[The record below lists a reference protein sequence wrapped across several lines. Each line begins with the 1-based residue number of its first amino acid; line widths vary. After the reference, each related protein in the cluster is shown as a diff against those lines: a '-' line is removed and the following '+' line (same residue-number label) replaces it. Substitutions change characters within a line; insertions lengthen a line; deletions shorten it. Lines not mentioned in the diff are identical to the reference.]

1 MRSGF
6 LRFLNPTLLGLGL
19 CAFTFLAVAGDASA
33 RPHHRKGH
41 KAPAAAK
48 PATPAPAD
56 TPAPAPASTPVAD
69 DQPPVTGLN
78 ADGSIRPPIIDD
90 APADDYQRVAW
101 CHGVLSGDMDL
112 AVYIKDLQPVDN
124 TIQLIGQS
132 YLRAYEAAL
141 TLSGQGASEAGHALA
156 DAARQR
162 GYDGWKG
169 ALSAD
174 VKRAAW
180 VYDSWQLPG
189 DCEHAAVRLSGHP
202 NLFAEM
208 ATDEE
213 AKAVADALSSGG
225 PHSYEDL
232 PKPVLT
238 ANTAPEDSDAPIA
251 TNTLARRAKQASD
264 LPAVPQDGSSSSSR
278 SSSDTAAP
286 TTQN

>member
-6 LRFLNPTLLGLGL
+6 LRLLTSTVLGL
-19 CAFTFLAVAGDASA
+19 CVLTCVAITSEASA

-41 KAPAAAK
+41 KAAAA
-48 PATPAPAD
+48 PPAD
-56 TPAPAPASTPVAD
+56 TSVPAAVPVAD

-78 ADGSIRPPIIDD
+78 ADGTIRPPIIDD

-141 TLSGQGASEAGHALA
+141 TLSGQGASETGHALA
-156 DAARQR
+156 EAARQR

-169 ALSAD
+169 ALAAD

-213 AKAVADALSSGG
+213 AKAIADALSSGG

-238 ANTAPEDSDAPIA
+238 ANTAPVDADAPIA
-251 TNTLARRAKQASD
+251 TNTLARRARQASD
-264 LPAVPQDGSSSSSR
+264 LPAVPQSAPASSGA
-278 SSSDTAAP
+278 SDTPQP